1 MPNTLLPQHAIPA
14 CRRNTSPR
22 IRRAMTQE
30 EREEKNRQIS
40 EHLEKLFKTTA
51 FADVK
56 TIFSYRDRVGEIFV
70 DIGKIGIVHVREK
83 VSYGSA
89 FLKRNRSE
97 IRLCNVAAPA
107 SEHIETIS

>member
-1 MPNTLLPQHAIPA
+1 
-14 CRRNTSPR
+14 
-22 IRRAMTQE
+22 MTQE

-40 EHLEKLFKTTA
+40 EHLEKLFETPA

-107 SEHIETIS
+107 SEHIETIVMLQKLNS

>member
-1 MPNTLLPQHAIPA
+1 MK
-14 CRRNTSPR
+14 R
-22 IRRAMTQE
+22 ID
-30 EREEKNRQIS
+30 
-40 EHLEKLFKTTA
+40 H
-51 FADVK
+51 
-56 TIFSYRDRVGEIFV
+56 RDRVGEIFV

-107 SEHIETIS
+107 SEHIETRVLLQKLNS